1 MNLHVQTEIF
11 AHVQHVQKDTTV
23 YPPAKCTPVGIKTA
37 SSQADG
43 ELIVVE
49 DCDPEE
55 TNLTS
60 SHSAMEDSRGFDSEG
75 AAKQTCPSPTIHSE
89 SECE

>member
-1 MNLHVQTEIF
+1 MSKLKALHMCSMSRKILPFTHRPN
-11 AHVQHVQKDTTV
+11 AHL
-23 YPPAKCTPVGIKTA
+23 GIKTA
-37 SSQADG
+37 SSQADS

-49 DCDPEE
+49 DSDPEE

-75 AAKQTCPSPTIHSE
+75 AAKQTCPSPTIDSE